1 MIMDALLVALSVV
14 SLVSV
19 VAFGF
24 VVYQLF
30 RCLYQYFGLMFD
42 GSEDAPLLLR
52 MPPRAVS
59 LLFVLCFVYL
69 VL

>member
-1 MIMDALLVALSVV
+1 MDSLLLVLNVV
-14 SLVSV
+14 SLVAV

-30 RCLYQYFGLMFD
+30 KCMYLFFDTMFD

-52 MPPRAVS
+52 LPPRLVS
-59 LLFVLCFVYL
+59 LLL
-69 VL
+69 VLSFLALVL

>member
-1 MIMDALLVALSVV
+1 MDALLVALSVV

-30 RCLYQYFGLMFD
+30 KCLYQYFGLMFD

-52 MPPRAVS
+52 LPSRVVS
-59 LLFVLCFVYL
+59 LLFVLCFVFL

>member
-1 MIMDALLVALSVV
+1 MDSLLIALNVV

-30 RCLYQYFGLMFD
+30 KCLYRYFDIMFD
-42 GSEDAPLLLR
+42 GSEDSPLLLR
-52 MPPRAVS
+52 LPPRLVS
-59 LLFVLCFVYL
+59 LLL
-69 VL
+69 VLSFVALVL

>member
-1 MIMDALLVALSVV
+1 MDALLVALSVV

-30 RCLYQYFGLMFD
+30 KCLYQFFGVMFD
-42 GSEDAPLLLR
+42 GSDDAPLLLR
-52 MPPRAVS
+52 LPPRVAS
-59 LLFVLCFVYL
+59 LLFVLCFVFL

>member
-1 MIMDALLVALSVV
+1 MDSLLIALNVV
-14 SLVSV
+14 SLVAV

-30 RCLYQYFGLMFD
+30 KCMYLFFDTMFD
-42 GSEDAPLLLR
+42 GSEDSPLLLR
-52 MPPRAVS
+52 LPPRLVS
-59 LLFVLCFVYL
+59 LLFVLSFLAL